1 MKIYSYIVAKDYGLA
16 PNPYWG
22 ELTLNVCKPKIRQSA
37 VVGDWDI
44 GTGAKNA
51 KNKNGVIKDYSGRM
65 VYPMRVPKKMTME
78 EYDSYCKENLS
89 RKIPFVDRENWKRI
103 IGDSI
108 YDYSQSGIPKLRKV
122 LHKEEDKKRDLSGKY
137 TLLSTDFYYFGNA
150 TVEIPEKFKVL
161 IKNEQGHKVNEDAE
175 LNQKFTHW
183 LVNNFESNKLY
194 GEPQLQW
201 QLIKGVEGEFNIKC
215 D

>member
-1 MKIYSYIVAKDYGLA
+1 
-16 PNPYWG
+16 
-22 ELTLNVCKPKIRQSA
+22 
-37 VVGDWDI
+37 
-44 GTGAKNA
+44 
-51 KNKNGVIKDYSGRM
+51 M
-65 VYPMRVPKKMTME
+65 VYAMRVTKKMTME